1 MAVLITRKQ
10 QSLHK
15 QEMEAVLARQ
25 QQLEEMNHHLCQ
37 RAGEVQT
44 SFRDLDLSQ
53 DKYQEL
59 RNLPDDKISIQEYV
73 AVRDANGRRKTKC
86 VVCLWGL
93 FLMSFVRLCL
103 DAFLRGS
110 DSPPVSGGPAQREDR
125 QSD

>member
-1 MAVLITRKQ
+1 
-10 QSLHK
+10 
-15 QEMEAVLARQ
+15 MEAVLARQ
-25 QQLEEMNHHLCQ
+25 RQLEKMNHHLCQ
-37 RAGEVQT
+37 SAGEVRT

-73 AVRDANGRRKTKC
+73 AVRDTNGRRKTKC
-86 VVCLWGL
+86 VACLWGI
-93 FLMSFVRLCL
+93 FFMSFVRLYL
-103 DAFLRGS
+103 DAFLRGG